1 LDIVRSR
8 QADSFFDQKRYLQA
22 AQTYSRCSRSFEFVT
37 LRFVDADEK
46 DALRIYLSERLDA
59 LPKTVR
65 SVAKAI
71 ATVISLIPLA
81 LQDATQRMML
91 ATWLVEI
98 YLSKCNTLED
108 IIAAEAA
115 TSDVDSLR
123 TELMLM
129 EEDLRNFLTTYKVRR
144 VVRCLI
150 LWSLSSWLMFACNI

>member
-1 LDIVRSR
+1 
-8 QADSFFDQKRYLQA
+8 
-22 AQTYSRCSRSFEFVT
+22 VT

-71 ATVISLIPLA
+71 ANVRSLIPLA

-144 VVRCLI
+144 DTPCFVP
-150 LWSLSSWLMFACNI
+150 WSKSSSLSFCMNYIGQPGCDSRL